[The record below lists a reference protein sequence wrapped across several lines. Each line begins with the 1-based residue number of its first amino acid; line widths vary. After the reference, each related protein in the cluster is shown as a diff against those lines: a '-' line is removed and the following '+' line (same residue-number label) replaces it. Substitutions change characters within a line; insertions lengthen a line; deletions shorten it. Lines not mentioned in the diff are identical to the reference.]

1 MATSVKVD
9 NKADRRKKKKKEEK
23 KKKKEGASA
32 GKAVRK

>member
-23 KKKKEGASA
+23 KKK
-32 GKAVRK
+32 RKVLQLERR

>member
-23 KKKKEGASA
+23 KKKRKVLQLERQ
-32 GKAVRK
+32 VRK

>member
-23 KKKKEGASA
+23 KKK
-32 GKAVRK
+32 RKVLQLERQ

>member
-23 KKKKEGASA
+23 KKK
-32 GKAVRK
+32 RKVLQL